1 MAWGGASC
9 VIANVMQYLVDGHEY
24 GLSYSKLREDYHRF
38 RAMPD
43 EQWQEP
49 ETLWD
54 VLHFCCIVGYLKEM
68 NGEMLVSDLG
78 IIHEIVHLAKGIS
91 QRSLRD
97 IREQFAKVMAL
108 A

>member
-1 MAWGGASC
+1 MIYIVAEH
-9 VIANVMQYLVDGHEY
+9 QYS
-24 GLSYSKLREDYHRF
+24 LSYLDLKEDYQRF
-38 RAMPD
+38 CEMPD
-43 EQWQEP
+43 DQWMSS
-49 ETLWD
+49 LWD
-54 VLHFCCIVGYLKEM
+54 ILHFCCVVGYLKEM
-68 NGEMLVSDLG
+68 NGEMLVSDQG

>member
-1 MAWGGASC
+1 MISYKVGDYNFAIS
-9 VIANVMQYLVDGHEY
+9 YLD
-24 GLSYSKLREDYHRF
+24 LQADYQRF
-38 RAMPD
+38 CQMPD
-43 EQWQEP
+43 EEWKQP
-49 ETLWD
+49 ETLWSI
-54 VLHFCCIVGYLKEM
+54 LHLCCVVGYLKEM

-78 IIHEIVHLAKGIS
+78 IIHEIVHLAQGVS